1 MDQGDRP
8 AGGPTCGDVGVDRSR
23 EQRAAVV
30 AAARA
35 ERWQLLVRVSP
46 FFVLFYGFVP
56 FQLYLLATADA
67 WRAMGWGVPLTVVGA
82 VLFTL
87 GFRRRLRRVDH
98 VLRGGEPR
106 PGGWGLVGLALV
118 CTLVGFAGPFWVD
131 GAMSG

>member
-1 MDQGDRP
+1 MSDGQRAGDRP
-8 AGGPTCGDVGVDRSR
+8 GDGDVGLERAR
-23 EQRAAVV
+23 GQRAAVV

-98 VLRGGEPR
+98 VLRGVEPR
-106 PGGWGLVGLALV
+106 PGGWGLVGLALA

-131 GAMSG
+131 GAVSG